1 LLGVA
6 VGATTGAILGALSDV
21 GINDGFMKQ
30 LGATLTPGSSALFV
44 LVRKATPDKV
54 VDEVK
59 QYGGTVLRTSLTKED
74 EAALQAALDSV
85 KQEPVAATGHATD

>member
-1 LLGVA
+1 M
-6 VGATTGAILGALSDV
+6 
-21 GINDGFMKQ
+21 GINDDFMKQ

-44 LVRKATPDKV
+44 LVRKVTPDKV

-74 EAALQAALDSV
+74 EASLQAALDSV
-85 KQEPVAATGHATD
+85 QQESVATSVQSTS

>member
-1 LLGVA
+1 MGVA
-6 VGATTGAILGALSDV
+6 VGAATGAILGALSDV
-21 GINDGFMKQ
+21 GINDDFMKQ

-85 KQEPVAATGHATD
+85 EQELVATSGQSTS